1 MRNQAKHMNHEK
13 PTITNTT
20 DLDGIS
26 LEQALIDFE
35 VANARVIDLTAR
47 LTSLSRELL
56 QARTEL
62 AAVKLRGSAPAPAFA
77 SSAPYRPIGAGDV
90 AELESLRDIVH
101 QLRASRAVR
110 GVSLFSTKL
119 RKVLAR

>member
-1 MRNQAKHMNHEK
+1 MN
-13 PTITNTT
+13 TI

-56 QARTEL
+56 QAR
-62 AAVKLRGSAPAPAFA
+62 S
-77 SSAPYRPIGAGDV
+77 
-90 AELESLRDIVH
+90 ELEVLKLTRSGVYAAPLSDNEEILALRSKLDQI
-101 QLRASRAVR
+101 RASRAVR
-110 GVSLFSTKL
+110 IAAIFGPNL
-119 RKVLAR
+119 RKVL

>member
-1 MRNQAKHMNHEK
+1 MNNDQR
-13 PTITNTT
+13 TITNTT

-35 VANARVIDLTAR
+35 VANARVVDLTAR

-56 QARTEL
+56 QAKTEL
-62 AAVKLRGSAPAPAFA
+62 ATVKLRSSAPASA
-77 SSAPYRPIGAGDV
+77 APYRGSSIGDP
-90 AELESLRDIVH
+90 AELENLRDIVR

-110 GVSLFSTKL
+110 AVSLFSAKL
-119 RKVLAR
+119 RKVLAQ